1 MSNRNRDITLD
12 LMKSLLVIGM
22 ITAHVVQLCYVGG
35 SKLVALFSLFINVV
49 TFSSFMFCFGCA
61 SWLAY
66 FRKYQEKAQIKGKLF
81 RNFIRLLICFYIS
94 GYGFLWLVDSD
105 FSLST
110 AAKVLVLWKI
120 PGYSEFLLSFA
131 FLNIVIY
138 GLYRI
143 IRSTIVN
150 KYKMGGV
157 IFFSLLS
164 TFMPYGLIIIPV
176 LGVFVGSTKF
186 ACFPILQYFP
196 FFLVGLYCQ
205 RFGKFGS
212 KKLWL
217 LACLSTLS
225 SFIYI
230 LFTCQIPVRFPP
242 SLFWI
247 LWASAFTLLYYQIS
261 SVMGGWMKNSRCR
274 ILADVFGA
282 YTLDYLVISNLMI
295 FALRNVCG
303 KTFEWY
309 ECCLWTFIILV
320 VCYLYGFYK
329 LRKKNAQA

>member
-1 MSNRNRDITLD
+1 MSTKNRDITLD

-22 ITAHVVQLCYVGG
+22 ITAHVLQLCYVGG
-35 SKLVALFSLFINVV
+35 SKWMAAFSLFINMV

-66 FRKYQEKAQIKGKLF
+66 FRKYPDKGQVKGKLF
-81 RNFIRLLICFYIS
+81 RNFIRLLACFYIS
-94 GYGFLWLVDSD
+94 GYGYVWLMDSD
-105 FSLST
+105 FSLS
-110 AAKVLVLWKI
+110 AAVKVLVLWKI

-131 FLNIVIY
+131 FLNLVIY
-138 GLYRI
+138 VLYNKI
-143 IRSTIVN
+143 QILFVY
-150 KYKMGGV
+150 KYKIGGG
-157 IFFSLLS
+157 ILCSLLS
-164 TFMPYGLIIIPV
+164 TFIPYGLVLIPV
-176 LGVFVGSTKF
+176 LGVFVGTTKF

-217 LACLSTLS
+217 LACLATLS
-225 SFIYI
+225 SFVYV
-230 LFTCQIPVRFPP
+230 LYTHEIPVRFPP

-247 LWASAFTLLYYQIS
+247 LWASAFTILYYQIS
-261 SVMGGWMKNSRCR
+261 SVMGAWMKNSRCR

-309 ECCLWTFIILV
+309 ECCLWAFAILV

-329 LRKKNAQA
+329 LRKKSAQV